1 MVAQGWFPVST
12 RSGKVA
18 SMGGPAC
25 SLGLGLEVWDCRGH
39 NRRQGTR
46 CHGGEAL
53 DSGNCFGPSHS
64 LTDDELKLQQHA
76 GGRQCQSPSWSS
88 I

>member
-25 SLGLGLEVWDCRGH
+25 SLGLGLEKVWDCRAN
-39 NRRQGTR
+39 NRRQGPQ
-46 CHGGEAL
+46 CLGGEAL
-53 DSGNCFGPSHS
+53 DSGNCFGPFSF
-64 LTDDELKLQQHA
+64 TD
-76 GGRQCQSPSWSS
+76 
-88 I
+88 